1 MSPAGCRAVPG
12 ADVLIQHLVGGLAV
26 GSIYAAMALGL
37 TLVYGL
43 LRILHIA
50 HAGVYVAGAYA
61 AYYTYMATG
70 DFLLAVAASMLVSAA
85 IGVAIERTLYLPM
98 LDKPRHVPLMLSIAL
113 FILMEELIA
122 NMFGHYPKG
131 FHVAGFPTGTV
142 DVGGIAIRV
151 DSLTVLFVTLAA
163 TIILWLLLTKTKMG
177 IASQAL
183 IQDPEVAMAL
193 GVNMPRIVD
202 INFALGSA
210 LAGFAGL
217 LYGAYYGSISPYMGD
232 VVAYKGLVVIVLGGF
247 GSIMGALLGGLILG
261 VAEEYLT
268 AYFGYILPREAYAFI
283 VLIILLIIRP
293 QGLLGRKE

>member
-1 MSPAGCRAVPG
+1 MPG